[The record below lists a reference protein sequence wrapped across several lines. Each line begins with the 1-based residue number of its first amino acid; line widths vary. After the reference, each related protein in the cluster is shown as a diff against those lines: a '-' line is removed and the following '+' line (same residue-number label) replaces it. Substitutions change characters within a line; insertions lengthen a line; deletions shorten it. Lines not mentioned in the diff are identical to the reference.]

1 MLHLRWLTGFW
12 IRLWMS
18 HLDVTLTGQANVCF
32 VKTKCFHSFANNLKT
47 ILHTIFETSAIILNI
62 KPGLKTKGGQGAM
75 PLTFSEI
82 TLLQICFPENS
93 LLCHSP
99 RDPKPFWPQHSQNLV
114 GGTWKLKRFH
124 CGFFQLEMLEIFT
137 RA

>member
-47 ILHTIFETSAIILNI
+47 ILHTIFEASTIILNI

-82 TLLQICFPENS
+82 ALLQGCFPENS

-99 RDPKPFWPQHSQNLV
+99 RDPKHFWPQHSQNPV
-114 GGTWKLKRFH
+114 GGDLKTQKVSLWFLSVRDA
-124 CGFFQLEMLEIFT
+124 GNI
-137 RA
+137 

>member
-1 MLHLRWLTGFW
+1 MSHRDLTG
-12 IRLWMS
+12 R
-18 HLDVTLTGQANVCF
+18 GNVRF

-47 ILHTIFETSAIILNI
+47 ILHTIFEASTIILNI

-82 TLLQICFPENS
+82 ALLQGCFPENS

-99 RDPKPFWPQHSQNLV
+99 RDPKHFWPQHSQNLV
-114 GGTWKLKRFH
+114 GGT
-124 CGFFQLEMLEIFT
+124 
-137 RA
+137 